1 MSTGVEEEVVR
12 FDIAVD
18 EAHLVDRVDGQ
29 RRLGHVELRAV
40 FRQRVLL
47 HQQRHHITLLV
58 STSQIVISKFQ
69 VIVNYT
75 NSHLINRQIWRH
87 NRNRFLSLE
96 KINGN

>member
-69 VIVNYT
+69 VIVNY
-75 NSHLINRQIWRH
+75 
-87 NRNRFLSLE
+87 
-96 KINGN
+96 